1 MNKKIFIILAAV
13 VLTLIGF
20 SRSEATTVS
29 VASPFPSPEQ
39 YADQTWTL
47 AGTDLNVT
55 DHAVIFFNNFSN
67 TAVAVVLDSLGN
79 PDDSLLGNAF
89 MAADFST
96 NSTWYA
102 SGTTTSVTS
111 PYPAQAPDQ
120 ITVIPS
126 GQLNNIDTG
135 VIFVNNAAK
144 TAMAVVVDANGVP
157 DDSLVGYAFLAAD
170 LNTGSIWGTKYSHI
184 LGAWYCISNCPQ

>member
-1 MNKKIFIILAAV
+1 MNKKILIILAAV
-13 VLTLIGF
+13 ALTLIGF

-29 VASPFPSPEQ
+29 VASPFPVQSP
-39 YADQTWTL
+39 DQTWTL

-55 DHAVIFFNNFSN
+55 DHAVIFFNNVSN

-89 MAADFST
+89 IAADFST
-96 NSTWYA
+96 NSFWYA

-120 ITVIPS
+120 IQVIPS

-135 VIFVNNAAK
+135 VIFINNATK
-144 TAMAVVVDANGVP
+144 TAMAAVVDANGVP
-157 DDSLVGYAFLAAD
+157 DDSLFKYAFLAAD
-170 LNTGSIWGTKYSHI
+170 LNTGSVWGTKYSHI